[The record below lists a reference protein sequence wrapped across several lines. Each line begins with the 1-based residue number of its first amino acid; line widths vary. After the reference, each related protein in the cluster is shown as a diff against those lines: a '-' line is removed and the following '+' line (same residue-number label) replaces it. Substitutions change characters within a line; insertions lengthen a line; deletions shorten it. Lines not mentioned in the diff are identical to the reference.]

1 MDIILYIEIN
11 FNNGY
16 HFGSNN
22 QDGNGFKAFRVKT
35 LLINKNPFGSL
46 LPAAK
51 PTGLVEANSSFF
63 LLLLRYFKECQN
75 SPDMYLVM
83 TLTMK

>member
-51 PTGLVEANSSFF
+51 PTGLVEAISSFF
-63 LLLLRYFKECQN
+63 LSSSKIFPKKAQTAQIC
-75 SPDMYLVM
+75 
-83 TLTMK
+83 TW